1 MSVISFRLPKNIQGW
16 KVRPISTTLLIYTNK
31 DFQGE
36 ILVSRASSTELE
48 IIYINAKEDVA
59 DSFYI
64 PRLYDHLDKSL
75 ADILEKSFN
84 EAKEKARKRIID
96 MIQM

>member
-1 MSVISFRLPKNIQGW
+1 MSVISFRFPKNIKGW
-16 KVRPISTTLLIYTNK
+16 AVRPISTTLLIYTHK

-36 ILVSRASSTELE
+36 ILVSRTSSAELE
-48 IIYINAKEDVA
+48 IIYVNAKEDVA

-64 PRLYDHLDKSL
+64 PRLYDHLDKAL
-75 ADILEKSFN
+75 ADILEEGFN
-84 EAKEKARKRIID
+84 EAKEKARNRIID

>member
-16 KVRPISTTLLIYTNK
+16 KVRPISTTLLVYTHE

-48 IIYINAKEDVA
+48 IIYVNAKEDVA

-64 PRLYDHLDKSL
+64 PRLYDQLDKAL
-75 ADILEKSFN
+75 VDILEEGFN
-84 EAKEKARKRIID
+84 EAKEKARNRIID
-96 MIQM
+96 ML